1 MNSFEYAFLR
11 NNRRVGSCADKR
23 QSIYRLMM
31 AEGQENDISSM
42 SIEDLVNLADN
53 EMELKLLNNQ
63 EELNQKKLEIIQRK
77 KDKLYE
83 KYWEQ
88 RSKSTST
95 NSEMATFNQYYG
107 IMAAN
112 GTYSSNKD
120 KSTTDYK
127 IEPFSPKQNAIASIG
142 TVALVGVAFLAKYLS
157 PTSVTSTRI
166 AARMVK
172 VDYPIEKL
180 FAETKK
186 VVLNKEILDTL
197 PGLSRSRLSSLRLLR
212 GRLPAFSADK
222 VNVIVY
228 WDPKDQLSVSAVNR
242 IGIASYFLT
251 CSHL

>member
-1 MNSFEYAFLR
+1 
-11 NNRRVGSCADKR
+11 
-23 QSIYRLMM
+23 
-31 AEGQENDISSM
+31 
-42 SIEDLVNLADN
+42 
-53 EMELKLLNNQ
+53 
-63 EELNQKKLEIIQRK
+63 
-77 KDKLYE
+77 
-83 KYWEQ
+83 
-88 RSKSTST
+88 
-95 NSEMATFNQYYG
+95 MATFNQYYG